1 MYICG
6 HVSYCN
12 QTKRLNKSKACLLFI
27 DLMQINLSK
36 ILRLKQMSKQTKLA
50 SNDGGENMKKIYTYP
65 ILLRV
70 ALEVLK
76 AN

>member
-1 MYICG
+1 M
-6 HVSYCN
+6 
-12 QTKRLNKSKACLLFI
+12 LFI

-65 ILLRV
+65 TLLRV
-70 ALEVLK
+70 TMEVLK